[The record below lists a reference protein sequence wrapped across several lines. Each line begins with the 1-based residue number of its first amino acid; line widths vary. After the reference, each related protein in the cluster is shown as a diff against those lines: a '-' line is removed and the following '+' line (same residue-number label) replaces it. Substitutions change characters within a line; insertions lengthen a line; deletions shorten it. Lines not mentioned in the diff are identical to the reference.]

1 MELLKR
7 IKAKLL
13 RQKPM
18 TDDDTLRVYMEAARH
33 SKQGDQF
40 ARDFV
45 RLVESHHGIV
55 AHYTVEPNQYEI

>member
-7 IKAKLL
+7 IKATLL

-18 TDDDTLRVYMEAARH
+18 ADDDTLRIYMEAARH
-33 SKQGDQF
+33 NKQGDQF

-45 RLVESHHGIV
+45 RLVEAHHGIV
-55 AHYTVEPNQYEI
+55 PKYIVEPNQYGI

>member
-7 IKAKLL
+7 NKAKLL

-18 TDDDTLRVYMEAARH
+18 TDDDTLRIYMEAARH

-40 ARDFV
+40 ARYFV

-55 AHYTVEPNQYEI
+55 PKYVVEPNQYEI